1 MTTHAQN
8 TVLLEGIP
16 LAAPTLSHINHNT
29 RFYRFELDIPRLS
42 GQSDQIPILLPEAMI
57 SHITPGNPLRLKGQM
72 RSFNNRSGS
81 GSRLVLTIFAQ
92 ELLPATGEA
101 CNEITLSGTLCKPTV
116 FRRTPLGRS
125 ICDLMVAVPRRYGRS
140 DYLPVIA
147 WGQLAGICSE
157 YEVGDPIRLEGRV
170 QSRTYR
176 KVLDSCTET
185 RVAYE
190 VSMLHL
196 LPVDELF
203 ESAAEYP

>member
-1 MTTHAQN
+1 MTTHTHN
-8 TVLLEGIP
+8 TVLLEGTP
-16 LAAPTLSHINHNT
+16 LTAPTLSHVNHNT

-42 GQSDQIPILLPEAMI
+42 GQSDQIPILLPESLTTCI
-57 SHITPGNPLRLKGQM
+57 EKGSPLRLKGQM

-92 ELLPATGEA
+92 EILPAEGEP
-101 CNEITLSGTLCKPTV
+101 CNEITLSGTLCKPTI

-125 ICDLMVAVPRRYGRS
+125 ICDLMVAVPRHYGRS

-157 YEVGDPIRLEGRV
+157 YEVGDVIRLEGRV

-176 KVLDSCTET
+176 KVLDSGTET

-196 LPVDELF
+196 LPIENVL
-203 ESAAEYP
+203 ESSEE